1 MDALDVS
8 EALLLLAIEPL
19 VLPVSLN
26 ELEDDELGEELA
38 EFEEE
43 ASLVATE
50 PLVEDVLFED
60 EPELLSLLEMP
71 LVLPV
76 WLSELVELEEGD
88 EEAEAD
94 RFELFA
100 VLDVSLLALLVF
112 ELLLS
117 DELLF

>member
-1 MDALDVS
+1 MELDDGEDDAELDALDVS

-50 PLVEDVLFED
+50 PLVEDVLFD
-60 EPELLSLLEMP
+60 GPQS
-71 LVLPV
+71 
-76 WLSELVELEEGD
+76 GR
-88 EEAEAD
+88 D
-94 RFELFA
+94 R
-100 VLDVSLLALLVF
+100 
-112 ELLLS
+112 
-117 DELLF
+117 